1 MNCLSVAP
9 IQSSQPPASR
19 TRSSATR
26 IALDSIDLEILKN
39 LQQDGRIS
47 KSQLAERVNLSASA
61 CFERMRRLEQQKLIL
76 SYHANINV
84 RVLAQY
90 EVFFA
95 ELTLKSHR
103 IYDFDRFERHVAKLG
118 PVAECYALGGGI
130 DYLLKVITT
139 DIESYQEI
147 IEDLLVADIG
157 IERYCTYICTKMV
170 KTTGGI
176 PLQAVL

>member
-1 MNCLSVAP
+1 MTSLSVATNQ
-9 IQSSQPPASR
+9 ICPPATGR
-19 TRSSATR
+19 ARSSAQR

-47 KSQLAERVNLSASA
+47 KSQLADRVNLSASA

-90 EVFFA
+90 EIFFA

-103 IYDFDRFERHVAKLG
+103 MYDFDRFERHIAKLG

-130 DYLLKVITT
+130 DYLLKVITS

-147 IEDLLVADIG
+147 IEDLLVADVG

-170 KTTGGI
+170 KTVGGI